1 MTQAVS
7 FISVFSLTQ
16 CIDSSLGE
24 KNSVSLRIGAQCPG
38 RLICQRFDMQ
48 SIANAAYQSLR
59 VF

>member
-38 RLICQRFDMQ
+38 RLIC
-48 SIANAAYQSLR
+48 
-59 VF
+59 